1 VHAKVGDIFVI
12 PEAKIQKENMLIPGT
27 DGQKMSKSKG
37 NVIDIFQTDKALRKQ
52 IMSIQTDSTAL
63 EAPKDWSTCNSFA
76 IYKLLAS
83 DSQVAE
89 MKQNYEAVGYGY
101 GHAKQA
107 LFELIC
113 EQFSEQRERYAY
125 YMENLEEVDQ
135 ALEIGAEKAAK
146 TANAVLQR
154 VREKIGY

>member
-1 VHAKVGDIFVI
+1 
-12 PEAKIQKENMLIPGT
+12 
-27 DGQKMSKSKG
+27 
-37 NVIDIFQTDKALRKQ
+37 
-52 IMSIQTDSTAL
+52 
-63 EAPKDWSTCNSFA
+63 
-76 IYKLLAS
+76 
-83 DSQVAE
+83 
-89 MKQNYEAVGYGY
+89 MKQNYEAGGYGY

-125 YMENLEEVDQ
+125 YMENLEEIDQ